1 MGMQAFTKRLD
12 YLFRS
17 TRGLTLVGI
26 AVVSIITAIW
36 GTLSGPMVEWGVK
49 DITVGMLSMKLVEAE
64 REGRIIMLYNTIAMT
79 IIAIEVY
86 FITEMLPMKRHEQ
99 VIINGTITVGY
110 LTAVI
115 FGLLFAYWGHN
126 FIFHGLFLVGQSLV
140 FFAGILL
147 VMALWPWKKEYRLPA
162 DSPYTHTKSGLD
174 MERLAFFVM
183 AVATLVSATFGAVT
197 GSFWG
202 NGHETFLGEDLIRNP
217 HKTYL
222 QKAII
227 GHLHI
232 MLTLVAVTITLIVG
246 RWMKFKGI
254 LQKIA
259 MPLMVI
265 GIIGTTTGALSV
277 VWLEWA
283 HTIIYVGST
292 FIMLAALMY
301 VIYAWDTLIKE
312 GTAGIKKPNFFQKMG
327 ALLKDPLKFGPGWQM
342 VFMNFTVSG
351 VGIFMAA
358 KLDEIFRVWPHREE
372 RITLTGH
379 WHILAALVATI
390 VLMYF
395 ADLSGLKGKVRNWF
409 GWLLIILSDVAF
421 GSATIFSMKRLFV
434 DEINQQSMVNTLMLL
449 IDLGLGI
456 ILVALAMFL
465 IWRLYDLFQAKGH
478 WAGEFVSER
487 KKNAEAELAEQ
498 KRKLEEL
505 NAILKE
511 VSE

>member
-1 MGMQAFTKRLD
+1 MQFVKDRFD

-17 TRGLTLVGI
+17 TRGLTLVAI
-26 AVVSIITAIW
+26 AVVSVITAIF
-36 GTLSGPMVEWGVK
+36 GTLSGPMVEWGIK
-49 DITVGMLSMKLVEAE
+49 DITVRVLGMKLIEAD
-64 REGRIIMLYNTIAMT
+64 REGRIIMLYHTIAMT
-79 IIAIEVY
+79 ITAIEVY
-86 FITEMLPMKRHEQ
+86 FMTEMLPMKRHEQ
-99 VIINGTITVGY
+99 TIINGVITTGY

-126 FIFHGLFLVGQSLV
+126 FSFHGLFLVGQSLV

-147 VMALWPWKKEYRLPA
+147 TVALNPWKKEYLLPA
-162 DSPYTHTKSGLD
+162 DSPHARSKGGLD
-174 MERLAFFVM
+174 LERVAFFVM
-183 AVATLVSATFGAVT
+183 AIAMLISATFGAVT

-202 NGHETFLGEDLIRNP
+202 NGHETFLGEDLIRVP
-217 HKTYL
+217 HKTEL

-232 MLTLVAVTITLIVG
+232 MLTLLAVGITLIVG
-246 RWMKFKGI
+246 RWVKFKGI

-265 GIIGTTTGALSV
+265 GIIGTTAGALSV

-301 VIYAWDTLIKE
+301 VIYAWDMLIKE

-327 ALLKDPLKFGPGWQM
+327 ALLRDPLKFGPGWQM

-351 VGIFMAA
+351 VGIFLAV
-358 KLDEIFRVWPHREE
+358 KLEEIFRVWPHREE

-379 WHILAALVATI
+379 WHILSSLIATI
-390 VLMYF
+390 ILMYF
-395 ADLSGLKGKVRNWF
+395 ADLSGMKGKIRQWF
-409 GWLLIILSDVAF
+409 GWLIIILSDIAF
-421 GSATIFSMKRLFV
+421 GSATVFSMKRLFV
-434 DEINQQSMVNTLMLL
+434 DEINQQGIVNTTMLL

-456 ILVALAMFL
+456 LLVALAIFM
-465 IWRLYDLFQAKGH
+465 IWRLYDLFQKKGH
-478 WAGEFVSER
+478 WSMEYAAER
-487 KKNAEAELAEQ
+487 RINAEAELAEQ
-498 KRKLEEL
+498 KRKAEEL

-511 VSE
+511 VSK

>member
-1 MGMQAFTKRLD
+1 MQAISKRLD

-26 AVVSIITAIW
+26 AVVSIITAIF
-36 GTLSGPMVEWGVK
+36 GTLSGPMVEWGIR
-49 DITVGMLSMKLVEAE
+49 DITVNVLGMKLLEAE
-64 REGRIIMLYNTIAMT
+64 REGRIIMLYHTIAMT
-79 IIAIEVY
+79 ILAIEVY
-86 FITEMLPMKRHEQ
+86 FMTEMLPMKRYEQ
-99 VIINGTITVGY
+99 VMINGTITVGY

-115 FGLLFAYWGHN
+115 FGFLFAYWGHN
-126 FIFHGLFLVGQSLV
+126 FSYHGLFLVGQSLV

-147 VMALWPWKKEYRLPA
+147 LVALSPWKKEYRLEK
-162 DSPYTHTKSGLD
+162 DSPYAHTKDGVD
-174 MERLAFFVM
+174 MERMAFFVM
-183 AVATLVSATFGAVT
+183 ALATLIAASFGAVT
-197 GSFWG
+197 GSFWS

-217 HKTYL
+217 HKTLL

-232 MLTLVAVTITLIVG
+232 MLTLLAVAITLIVG

-254 LQKIA
+254 LHRIA
-259 MPLMVI
+259 MPVMVI
-265 GIIGTTTGALSV
+265 GIIGTTAGALSV

-283 HTIIYVGST
+283 HNIIYVGST
-292 FIMLAALMY
+292 FIMLAALFY
-301 VIYAWDTLIKE
+301 VIYAWDMLIKE
-312 GTAGIKKPNFFQKMG
+312 GTADIKKPNFFQKMG

-351 VGIFMAA
+351 VGIFLAV

-379 WHILAALVATI
+379 WHILAALIATI
-390 VLMYF
+390 ILMYF
-395 ADLSGLKGKVRNWF
+395 ADLSGMKGKVRKWF
-409 GWLLIILSDVAF
+409 GWLLIIMSDIAF

-434 DEINQQSMVNTLMLL
+434 DEINQQGTVNTLMLL

-456 ILVALAMFL
+456 ILIVLAMFL
-465 IWRLYDLFQAKGH
+465 IWRLYDMFQAKGH
-478 WAGEFVSER
+478 WAKEFSAE
-487 KKNAEAELAEQ
+487 KKLSAEAEIIEQ

-511 VSE
+511 VSK

>member
-1 MGMQAFTKRLD
+1 MQFLKNRFD

-17 TRGLTLVGI
+17 TRGLTLVAI
-26 AVVSIITAIW
+26 AVVSIVTAIF
-36 GTLSGPMVEWGVK
+36 GTLSGPMVEWGIK
-49 DITVGMLSMKLVEAE
+49 DITVRLLGMKLVEAE
-64 REGRIIMLYNTIAMT
+64 REGRIIMLYHTIAMT
-79 IIAIEVY
+79 VTAIEVY

-99 VIINGTITVGY
+99 SIVNGTITVGY
-110 LTAVI
+110 LTAVV

-126 FIFHGLFLVGQSLV
+126 FTFHGLFLVGQSLV

-147 VMALWPWKKEYRLPA
+147 TMALNPWRKEYRLEK
-162 DSPYTHTKSGLD
+162 DSPYVRSKGGLD
-174 MERLAFFVM
+174 LERMAFFVM
-183 AVATLVSATFGAVT
+183 SIAMLVSATFGAVT

-202 NGHETFLGEDLIRNP
+202 NGHETFLGEDLIRMP
-217 HKTYL
+217 HKTEL

-232 MLTLVAVTITLIVG
+232 MLTLLAVGITLIVG
-246 RWMKFKGI
+246 RWVKFKGI

-265 GIIGTTTGALSV
+265 GIIGTTAGALSV

-312 GTAGIKKPNFFQKMG
+312 GTAGIKKPGFFQKMG

-351 VGIFMAA
+351 VGIFMAV
-358 KLDEIFRVWPHREE
+358 KLTEIFRVWPHREE
-372 RITLTGH
+372 RIILTGH
-379 WHILAALVATI
+379 WHILSGLIATI
-390 VLMYF
+390 ILMYF
-395 ADLSGLKGKVRNWF
+395 ADLSGLKGKIRQWF
-409 GWLLIILSDVAF
+409 GWLVIIMSDIAF
-421 GSATIFSMKRLFV
+421 ASVTVFSMKRLFV
-434 DEINQQSMVNTLMLL
+434 TEAEQQSIVNWLMLFTD
-449 IDLGLGI
+449 IGLAMV
-456 ILVALAMFL
+456 LVALAVFM
-465 IWRLYDLFQAKGH
+465 IWRLYDLFQKKGH
-478 WAGEFVSER
+478 WANEYATER
-487 KKNAEAELAEQ
+487 RINAEAELAEQ

-511 VSE
+511 VSK